1 MQCPFCNPSR
11 EVLLYEDERIRILI
25 DSYPASRGHL
35 LVVPIKHVERIEEL
49 EEDEKLALL
58 NGIEISIKKLKE
70 ALKPDGFNIGINL
83 GEAAGQTVSH
93 LHIHVIPRYKGDS
106 TFPRGGIR
114 KAVLNVEDE
123 NLSLKEKWIKNRLKE
138 DEKKKLVELFRNI

>member
-1 MQCPFCNPSR
+1 MNCPFCIPAQGA
-11 EVLLYEDERIRILI
+11 LLYEDEKIRILI
-25 DSYPASRGHL
+25 DSYPANKGHL
-35 LVVPIKHVERIEEL
+35 LVVPKRHVEKL
-49 EEDEKLALL
+49 EDLREDEKFALL
-58 NGIEISIKKLKE
+58 KGIEISIQNLKKL
-70 ALKPDGFNIGINL
+70 LNPDGFNIGINL
-83 GEAAGQTVSH
+83 GEAAGQTVPH

-123 NLSLKEKWIKNRLKE
+123 NLSLKERWIKNRLKE

>member
-1 MQCPFCNPSR
+1 MNCPFCIPAR
-11 EVLLYEDERIRILI
+11 GALLYEDEKIRILI
-25 DSYPASRGHL
+25 DSYPANKGHL
-35 LVVPIKHVERIEEL
+35 LVVPKRHVEKL
-49 EEDEKLALL
+49 EDLREDEKFALL
-58 NGIEISIKKLKE
+58 KGIEISIQNLKKL
-70 ALKPDGFNIGINL
+70 LNPDGFNIGINL
-83 GEAAGQTVSH
+83 GEAAGQTVLH